1 MAFTNQ
7 YLIDFFKQR
16 MLELFDENTL
26 DSYSVRTCN
35 TMSMFCE
42 MKEMLEGWV
51 AGNVKH
57 GNTVARCVEE
67 CISMID
73 IDEWMDFSF
82 FDKKKTI
89 AALED
94 FTRKVSKIKDS
105 RDKNE
110 TDTCEARY
118 IHHLVNTC
126 ISANDTSYLSTL
138 ISSIKVDLFSEKTYQ
153 NEDFS
158 EVIHNLDIRLSF
170 LATEL
175 LRRGYSKPYLYFFF
189 KSIKENKKGLLFPDA
204 FEQLQDKFGAVQQY
218 EDIVIIKMSFQS
230 KNVPEM
236 ENMVDEVPAD
246 YLDLMLDST
255 KGLFKK
261 APNRRFYIVKEIAA
275 DTNSAL
281 QKARLRLSRA
291 LDINDIGLVNISNN
305 AAILYTKDGRPAIR
319 LERNFEKNRVSSEA
333 KPLPSII
340 QSIVNSEIISK
351 DIKDRLDTAL
361 RHLRVG
367 DEQTEIE
374 QRFLNYWIGL
384 EFIFSTPKSGDST
397 FIRIIEKFP
406 TIKTLYYLK
415 RNVLNLDSR
424 LKEKGLLGDEDSF
437 GKWSEKQMDL
447 AYDATEDVLLK
458 YRIKCMK
465 SHLHHTDKVKDYLG
479 RHIKTLGWHISRI
492 YHLRNELVHEAA
504 INHNIEGVATNLRSY
519 LVFMLNLMLD
529 YCNVHLKRSF
539 KDPLT
544 MENFFWYYELLWEKC
559 TPEYDKNSFLDFDIP
574 KSIVS

>member
-1 MAFTNQ
+1 
-7 YLIDFFKQR
+7 

-51 AGNVKH
+51 ACNVKH
-57 GNTVARCVEE
+57 GNTLAQCVEE

-73 IDEWMDFSF
+73 NDEWIDFSF
-82 FDKKKTI
+82 FDKQKTI
-89 AALED
+89 TMLTE
-94 FTRKVSKIKDS
+94 FERKVKKIKDS
-105 RDKNE
+105 REKTE
-110 TDTCEARY
+110 TDTYEAKY
-118 IHHLVNTC
+118 IHHLVSTC

-138 ISSIKVDLFSEKTYQ
+138 ITSIKMDLLSEKTYQ
-153 NEDFS
+153 DEEFS
-158 EVIHNLDIRLSF
+158 RIIRNLDVRMSF
-170 LATEL
+170 MATEL

-189 KSIKENKKGLLFPDA
+189 KSIKENKKGISFSDA
-204 FEQLQDKFGAVQQY
+204 FNQLQEKFGTVQQY
-218 EDIVIIKMSFQS
+218 EDIVIIKLSFHN
-230 KNVPEM
+230 KNVPAM
-236 ENMVDEVPAD
+236 ENMVDEVPAE
-246 YLDLMLDST
+246 YLDLMLDSI

-261 APNRRFYIVKEIAA
+261 APNRRFYVVKEIAA
-275 DTNSAL
+275 DTNAAL

-291 LDINDIGLVNISNN
+291 LDINDLGSVIISNN
-305 AAILYTKDGRPAIR
+305 AAVIYAKEGGPAVR
-319 LERNFEKNRVSSEA
+319 LVKNYEKNSVSNGA
-333 KPLPSII
+333 NPLPAII
-340 QSIVNSEIISK
+340 QSIVTSKNISK

-415 RNVLNLDSR
+415 RNVSNLDLR
-424 LKEKGLLGDEDSF
+424 LKEKGVLGNEDSF
-437 GKWSEKQMDL
+437 GNWSEEQMDC
-447 AYDATEDVLLK
+447 AFDATEDVLLK
-458 YRIKCMK
+458 YRIKSMK
-465 SHLHHTDKVKDYLG
+465 SHLHHSDKVKAYLE
-479 RHIKTLGWHISRI
+479 RHIKTLEWHISRI

-519 LVFMLNLMLD
+519 LVFMLNLLLD
-529 YCNVHLKRSF
+529 YCNIHLMR
-539 KDPLT
+539 PLEDSLA
-544 MENFFWYYELLWEKC
+544 MENFFWYYELLWKKC
-559 TPEYDKNSFLDFDIP
+559 IPEYDKKALLNVVIPNSY
-574 KSIVS
+574 VS